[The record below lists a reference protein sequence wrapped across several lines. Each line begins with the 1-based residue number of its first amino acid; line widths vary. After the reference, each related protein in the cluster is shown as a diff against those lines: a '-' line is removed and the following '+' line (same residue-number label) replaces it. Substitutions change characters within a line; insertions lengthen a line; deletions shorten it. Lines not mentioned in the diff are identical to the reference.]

1 MANSIEKMLQIN
13 TQLEKGAGQIHKTG
27 NNGGG
32 RRVASQQD
40 LDRLIEQYDSQVFGP
55 IPENMLQEQ
64 ESHKYN
70 AEEEMKRLKEIEA
83 QGGRP
88 AINLEGRNI
97 PREIVESIINNPL
110 DLKPIEDTR
119 MTQLEKKIAN
129 KGIQNAVNVLKKVET
144 KEKEER
150 MKLNE
155 GLTPSQPVSSNV
167 DYGIIKAIVQEC
179 LKEAKEDLRN
189 EFKTSLNESAGHQ
202 AYVPS
207 MKYLSF
213 KDNFYLVDND
223 DNVFECVMKYKG
235 KRKKK

>member
-27 NNGGG
+27 NNSGG

-40 LDRLIEQYDSQVFGP
+40 LDRLIEQYDSQVFGA

-70 AEEEMKRLKEIEA
+70 AEEEMKRLKEIES

-97 PREIVESIINNPL
+97 PKEIVESIINNPL

-119 MTQLEKKIAN
+119 MTQLEEKLAN
-129 KGIQNAVNVLKKVET
+129 KGIQKAVNVLKKVET
-144 KEKEER
+144 NEKEER

-155 GLTPSQPVSSNV
+155 GLTSSQPVSGNV
-167 DYGIIKAIVQEC
+167 DYGIIKAIIQEC
-179 LKEAKEDLRN
+179 LKEMKEEIKT
-189 EFKTSLNESAGHQ
+189 EFKTSLNESVGHQ